1 MSPLTSAVAR
11 VRARVEAGERG
22 FTLIEMLVATTIFM
36 ILTGALFGAVM
47 ATSRGVKSS
56 REYNDLNEE
65 ARVLLNRM
73 SRELREAKR
82 ITAAANPA
90 GTTWSSTADSSV
102 TFDVDFNGNN
112 NIEPTAADPER
123 LTYTYDRA
131 NSRVTLQAA
140 GENYPILAANVS
152 AFKLTFNSRLYTL
165 DAAPKDGIVT
175 WQELDADTSGAY
187 GNNNNTLDQE
197 LEYIDSIT
205 IEFTVLTGVRRQDYR
220 TQVDLR
226 NRPY

>member
-1 MSPLTSAVAR
+1 MSSDR
-11 VRARVEAGERG
+11 ERG
-22 FTLIEMLVATTIFM
+22 FTLVEMLVATTIFL
-36 ILTGALFGAVM
+36 ILTSALFGAVM
-47 ATSRGVKSS
+47 ATSNGVKSA

-73 SRELREAKR
+73 TRELREAR
-82 ITAAANPA
+82 RVAAVTNPA
-90 GTTWSSTADSSV
+90 GSGWSATSNSSV
-102 TFDVDFNGNN
+102 TFDVDFNGNK
-112 NIEPTAADPER
+112 NIEPNAADPER

-131 NSRVTLQAA
+131 TSRVTLQAA
-140 GENYPILAANVS
+140 GESYPILAANVS
-152 AFKLTFNSRLYTL
+152 AFKLTYNSRLHQL

-175 WQELDADTSGAY
+175 WEELDADTSGAY
-187 GNNNNTLDQE
+187 GNKNGVLDQE

-205 IEFTVLTGVRRQDYR
+205 IEFSVLTGSRKQDYR

>member
-1 MSPLTSAVAR
+1 M
-11 VRARVEAGERG
+11 
-22 FTLIEMLVATTIFM
+22 TIFM
-36 ILTGALFGAVM
+36 ILSGALFGAVM

-73 SRELREAKR
+73 SRELREAR
-82 ITAAANPA
+82 SIQDATNPA
-90 GTTWSSTADSSV
+90 GTTWNVNGNASV
-102 TFDVDFNGNN
+102 TFDVDFNGDNT
-112 NIEPTAADPER
+112 IEPNADDPER
-123 LTYTYDRA
+123 LTYTYDKA
-131 NSRVTLQAA
+131 ASRVTLQAA

-152 AFKLTFNSRLYTL
+152 AFKLTYNSRLYQL

-175 WQELDADTSGAY
+175 WQEIDAETSGAY
-187 GNNNNTLDQE
+187 GNQNGVLDQE
-197 LEYIDSIT
+197 LDYIDSIT
-205 IEFTVLTGVRRQDYR
+205 IEFSVLTGSRRQDYR

>member
-1 MSPLTSAVAR
+1 MSRLMAR
-11 VRARVEAGERG
+11 VRAARQDGQRG
-22 FTLIEMLVATTIFM
+22 FTLVEMLVATTIFL
-36 ILTGALFGAVM
+36 ILTSALFGAVM
-47 ATSRGVKSS
+47 ATSNGVKSA

-73 SRELREAKR
+73 TRELREAR
-82 ITAAANPA
+82 RVAAVTNPA
-90 GTTWSSTADSSV
+90 GSGWSATSNSSV
-102 TFDVDFNGNN
+102 TFDVDFNGNK
-112 NIEPTAADPER
+112 NIEPNAADPER

-131 NSRVTLQAA
+131 TSRVTLQAA
-140 GENYPILAANVS
+140 GESYPILAANVS
-152 AFKLTFNSRLYTL
+152 AFKLTYNSRLHQL

-175 WQELDADTSGAY
+175 WEELDADTSGAY
-187 GNNNNTLDQE
+187 GNKNGVLDQE

-205 IEFTVLTGVRRQDYR
+205 IEFSVLTGSRKQDYR